1 MKAGIVVM
9 LSAIRGLQELS
20 EMPQRPIWYL
30 MTGDEEIGSLYS
42 KDTIIET
49 ARQCG
54 LVLVM
59 EPSTPEEAMKTW
71 RKGVAS
77 YVISV
82 EGRAS
87 HAGNAPEQGIN
98 AVVEIAQQI
107 IELNGL
113 NDLKNGTS
121 VSPTVVKGGITNNVI
136 PPSAEA
142 LVDVRT
148 LSAQA
153 YRDIHARIMGIQP
166 YVPGAK
172 LTVTQR
178 HMRGPMERN
187 AQMIASFEQAKAIGA
202 RCGLTIREDGSG
214 GGSDG
219 NFTAYEG
226 VTTLDGLGPQGDG
239 LHAEHEQVLISS
251 MARRATL
258 IAAILR
264 DWQFD

>member
-1 MKAGIVVM
+1 
-9 LSAIRGLQELS
+9 
-20 EMPQRPIWYL
+20 

-71 RKGVAS
+71 RKGVTS

-98 AVVEIAQQI
+98 AIVEIAQQI
-107 IELNGL
+107 MDLNGL

-121 VSPTVVKGGITNNVI
+121 VSATQVSGGITNNVI

-142 LVDVRT
+142 VIDVRT

-153 YRDIHARIMGIQP
+153 YRNIHAHIMGIQP

-178 HMRGPMERN
+178 HVRGPMP
-187 AQMIASFEQAKAIGA
+187 
-202 RCGLTIREDGSG
+202 L
-214 GGSDG
+214 
-219 NFTAYEG
+219 
-226 VTTLDGLGPQGDG
+226 
-239 LHAEHEQVLISS
+239 
-251 MARRATL
+251 
-258 IAAILR
+258 
-264 DWQFD
+264 